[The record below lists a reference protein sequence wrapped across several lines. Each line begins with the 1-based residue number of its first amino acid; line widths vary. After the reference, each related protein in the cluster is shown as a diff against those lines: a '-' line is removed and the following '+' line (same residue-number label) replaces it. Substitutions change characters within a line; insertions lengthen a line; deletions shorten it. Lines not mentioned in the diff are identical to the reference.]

1 MKAGPAME
9 LHELDLNL
17 LVVFHQLTLERRVSR
32 VAENL
37 GVTQP
42 AISNALAKLRRRFGD
57 ELFLRTPRGME
68 PTPFAEQLAA
78 PVGEALA
85 LLHGGLNRRSHFDPP
100 TAQAAVTVGMTDIG
114 EIYFLPGLLER
125 LRREAPGAASRAT
138 PARGSTFSAIFPA
151 SRTLEQATAPA
162 RVIPFPERE
171 QGGRLSA

>member
-100 TAQAAVTVGMTDIG
+100 TAQAAAQTTNQMLDVLASQNSDLLQLMSVRAQSDADRDQQTVAKETQSADA
-114 EIYFLPGLLER
+114 
-125 LRREAPGAASRAT
+125 RR
-138 PARGSTFSAIFPA
+138 AI
-151 SRTLEQATAPA
+151 ATAQDEELKQLRA
-162 RVIPFPERE
+162 RVYSRKLE
-171 QGGRLSA
+171 AN